1 MCPRDSVR
9 TPMLP
14 PYARILVVDD
24 SQVTRKLVRAMLAE
38 LGFANV
44 DEAEDGKQAL
54 VTLGL
59 LRYAL
64 VVSDW
69 MMEPM
74 SGLDL
79 LKAVR
84 RSDRHSRQP
93 FIMMTTL
100 NQRKFAEVARDAGAT
115 QFLTKPF
122 TARKLAEKIATIE
135 MIETV

>member
-1 MCPRDSVR
+1 
-9 TPMLP
+9 MLP

-24 SQVTRKLVRAMLAE
+24 SQVTRKLVRAMLSE
-38 LGFANV
+38 IGFANV
-44 DEAEDGKQAL
+44 DEAEDGAQAL
-54 VTLGL
+54 TSLGM

-64 VVSDW
+64 VISDW
-69 MMEPM
+69 MMQPM

-84 RSDRHSRQP
+84 RSSRYGRQP

-122 TARKLAEKIATIE
+122 TARNLATKIAAIE
-135 MIETV
+135 LVEA

>member
-1 MCPRDSVR
+1 
-9 TPMLP
+9 MLP

-24 SQVTRKLVRAMLAE
+24 SQVTRKLVRAMLSE
-38 LGFANV
+38 IGFANV
-44 DEAEDGKQAL
+44 DEAEDGAQAL
-54 VTLGL
+54 TSLGM

-64 VVSDW
+64 VISDW
-69 MMEPM
+69 MMQPM

-84 RSDRHSRQP
+84 RSGRYGRQP
-93 FIMMTTL
+93 FIMMTAL

-122 TARKLAEKIATIE
+122 TARNLAAKIAAIE
-135 MIETV
+135 LVEA

>member
-1 MCPRDSVR
+1 
-9 TPMLP
+9 MLP

-38 LGFANV
+38 LGFPNV
-44 DEAEDGKQAL
+44 DEADNGKQAL
-54 VTLGL
+54 VALGM

-69 MMEPM
+69 LMEPM
-74 SGLDL
+74 NGLDL

-93 FIMMTTL
+93 FIMMTTQ

-115 QFLTKPF
+115 QFITKPF
-122 TARKLAEKIATIE
+122 TARRLAEKIAAIE
-135 MIETV
+135 AVETV